1 MVAFFVG
8 MVGWAHHAPPVYA
21 EETNTPVVRQSEMP
35 SVVSSDDSAAND
47 TIRVD
52 DQAVDLRTPSAQRMA
67 EYETHDAYDYTRD
80 DPPDES
86 MGIVAWILSQII
98 DFLNSSETSRTI
110 TEIVMYVLAAI
121 AIGYSILAVIRMEP
135 RSRRHSTTSGYR
147 ADGLEDRVQETDFE
161 PMIDEAMHEDDYRRA
176 IRLMYLQGLQRLD
189 RFGWIDWA
197 PDRTNR
203 QYEQD
208 LSGTDLREPFRQAT
222 RVFEIVWYGDVDV
235 GESDMRRLR
244 PPFDVIRECANTPP
258 NSTSSAEMPSSTS
271 SCADSSSAHSSAAGG
286 ESE

>member
-1 MVAFFVG
+1 
-8 MVGWAHHAPPVYA
+8 
-21 EETNTPVVRQSEMP
+21 MP
-35 SVVSSDDSAAND
+35 DEVSRDDSAAND

-52 DQAVDLRTPSAQRMA
+52 DQAVELRTPSAERMA
-67 EYETHDAYDYTRD
+67 EYETDSDYDYTRD

-98 DFLNSSETSRTI
+98 DFLHSSETSRTI
-110 TEIVMYVLAAI
+110 TEIVMYLLAAI
-121 AIGYSILAVIRMEP
+121 AIGYGILAVIRMEP
-135 RSRRHSTTSGYR
+135 RSRRRTSASGYR
-147 ADGLEDRVQETDFE
+147 TDGLEDRVQETDFD
-161 PMIDEAMHEDDYRRA
+161 PLIDEAMNEDGYRRA

-189 RFGWIDWA
+189 RSGWIHWA

-222 RVFEIVWYGDVDV
+222 RVFDIVWYGDVDV
-235 GESDMRRLR
+235 SKSDVRRLR
-244 PPFDVIRECANTPP
+244 PPFDIIRKRANTPP
-258 NSTSSAEMPSSTS
+258 NSAPSAEMPSAPS
-271 SCADSSSAHSSAAGG
+271 SSDRSFSAGSSSAGSSSDEPSSDPLSARAGG